1 MVKSIEMTKIFRQR
15 IGNDLLHARAGFFHE
30 RSTIRVR
37 QMWCNKLRG
46 LLFCLMFIFMT
57 SAAASGL
64 ESSEM
69 TEGGPRLNAIM
80 LKASG
85 YEASAESHD
94 DFWEAAALYCEASR
108 LGSTEAQ
115 YRLGM
120 LYAFGKGVP
129 ENRAFAAS
137 MFSMASHQGHR
148 KAFDM
153 LETVNFKSQ
162 ELPACVT
169 SETSPEKRPPP
180 PVLAPSEPANPIDLY
195 LESLPENKSWIIVL
209 ANTISD
215 WYEIDPKFVLSII
228 TVESAFQIKAQ
239 SPKSAM
245 GLMQLIPAT
254 AERFNVKNAFDAS
267 QNIRGG
273 IRYLR
278 WLLSYYRGNIEL
290 VAAAYNAGEKAVD
303 RYLGIPP
310 YPETREYVKRLKKL
324 YLRSTHPYDEK
335 ITEPS
340 PIVMKSANLRRWDSR
355 Q

>member
-1 MVKSIEMTKIFRQR
+1 MWRK
-15 IGNDLLHARAGFFHE
+15 
-30 RSTIRVR
+30 TIRI
-37 QMWCNKLRG
+37 
-46 LLFCLMFIFMT
+46 LLCCSMFFFMT
-57 SAAASGL
+57 SAVASGS
-64 ESSEM
+64 ESSEVS
-69 TEGGPRLNAIM
+69 EGGHKLNALL
-80 LKASG
+80 LKAAS
-85 YEASAESHD
+85 YEAAAESHD
-94 DFWEAAALYCEASR
+94 DFWQAAAIYCEASR

-137 MFSMASHQGHR
+137 LFSIASHQGHR

-153 LETVNFKSQ
+153 LETINFKSQ

-169 SETSPEKRPPP
+169 SETLPDKRPPP
-180 PVLAPSEPANPIDLY
+180 VSGPAEDTALIDRY
-195 LESLPENKSWIIVL
+195 LESLSSNKSWIIDL
-209 ANTISD
+209 ANKISD
-215 WYEIDPKFVLSII
+215 WYEIDPKLVLSII
-228 TVESAFQIKAQ
+228 IVESEFEIRAR

-254 AERFNVKNAFDAS
+254 AERFNVRNAFDAS

-273 IRYLR
+273 IKYLR

-290 VAAAYNAGEKAVD
+290 VTAAYNAGEKAVD

-310 YPETREYVKRLKKL
+310 YPETREYVKRLKIL
-324 YLRSTHPYDEK
+324 YRRSTHPYDEN

-340 PIVMKSANLRRWDSR
+340 PILMKRATSR
-355 Q
+355 K

>member
-1 MVKSIEMTKIFRQR
+1 MWRKT
-15 IGNDLLHARAGFFHE
+15 IGIILCC
-30 RSTIRVR
+30 S
-37 QMWCNKLRG
+37 
-46 LLFCLMFIFMT
+46 MFILMA
-57 SAAASGL
+57 SAAASGS
-64 ESSEM
+64 ESSDAG
-69 TEGGPRLNAIM
+69 EGGHKLNALL
-80 LKASG
+80 LKAAS
-85 YEASAESHD
+85 YEASAESHEGY
-94 DFWEAAALYCEASR
+94 WQAAAIYCEASR

-137 MFSMASHQGHR
+137 LFSMASHQGHQ

-169 SETSPEKRPPP
+169 SETLPEKRPA
-180 PVLAPSEPANPIDLY
+180 PVPAPAEETAPIDRY
-195 LESLPENKSWIIVL
+195 LESLPRSKSWIIDL
-209 ANTISD
+209 ANKISD
-215 WYEIDPKFVLSII
+215 WYEIDPKLVLSII
-228 TVESAFQIKAQ
+228 TVESEFETKAR

-273 IRYLR
+273 IKYLR

-290 VAAAYNAGEKAVD
+290 TTAAYNAGEKAVD

-310 YPETREYVKRLKKL
+310 YAETREYVKRLKRL
-324 YLRSTHPYDEK
+324 YRRSTHPYDENL
-335 ITEPS
+335 TGPS
-340 PIVMKSANLRRWDSR
+340 PILMKRANSR
-355 Q
+355 K

>member
-1 MVKSIEMTKIFRQR
+1 MIE
-15 IGNDLLHARAGFFHE
+15 
-30 RSTIRVR
+30 
-37 QMWCNKLRG
+37 
-46 LLFCLMFIFMT
+46 
-57 SAAASGL
+57 
-64 ESSEM
+64 
-69 TEGGPRLNAIM
+69 GPRLSALM
-80 LKASG
+80 QKAAT
-85 YEASAESHD
+85 YEASAESNEE
-94 DFWEAAALYCEASR
+94 FWQAAAIYCEASK

-129 ENRAFAAS
+129 ENRTFAAS
-137 MFSMASHQGHR
+137 LFSMASQQGHQ

-169 SETSPEKRPPP
+169 SEALPKKQPPPPP
-180 PVLAPSEPANPIDLY
+180 PVFVTSEASPEKQPPPVFGPAEHTIQIDRY
-195 LESLPENKSWIIVL
+195 LESLPSSKSWIIAL
-209 ANTISD
+209 ANTIAD
-215 WYEIDPKFVLSII
+215 WYDIDPKFVLSII
-228 TVESAFQIKAQ
+228 TVESAFETKAR

-245 GLMQLIPAT
+245 GLMQLIPKT

-278 WLLSYYRGNIEL
+278 WLLSYYRGNVEL

-303 RYLGIPP
+303 HYSGIPP

-324 YLRSTHPYDEK
+324 YQRMTHSYNET

-340 PIVMKSANLRRWDSR
+340 PIVMKKAHSKK
-355 Q
+355 

>member
-1 MVKSIEMTKIFRQR
+1 MERKT
-15 IGNDLLHARAGFFHE
+15 IGILLCCWMFFY
-30 RSTIRVR
+30 
-37 QMWCNKLRG
+37 MAP
-46 LLFCLMFIFMT
+46 
-57 SAAASGL
+57 AAASGAA
-64 ESSEM
+64 SSEM
-69 TEGGPRLNAIM
+69 GEEGHTLNALL
-80 LKASG
+80 LKAAG
-85 YEASAESHD
+85 YEASAESHED
-94 DFWEAAALYCEASR
+94 YWQAAAIYCEASR

-162 ELPACVT
+162 ELPACVV
-169 SETSPEKRPPP
+169 SETLPDKRLP
-180 PVLAPSEPANPIDLY
+180 PVLAPAEDPEPIDLY
-195 LESLPENKSWIIVL
+195 LESLPGSKSWIIDL
-209 ANTISD
+209 TNKISD
-215 WYEIDPKFVLSII
+215 WYEIDPKLVLSII
-228 TVESAFQIKAQ
+228 TVESEFETKAR

-273 IRYLR
+273 IKYLR

-290 VAAAYNAGEKAVD
+290 ATAAYNAGEKAVD

-310 YPETREYVKRLKKL
+310 YAETREYVKRLKKL
-324 YLRSTHPYDEK
+324 YRRSTHPYDET
-335 ITEPS
+335 ITDPS
-340 PIVMKSANLRRWDSR
+340 PILLKRANSR
-355 Q
+355 K

>member
-1 MVKSIEMTKIFRQR
+1 V
-15 IGNDLLHARAGFFHE
+15 
-30 RSTIRVR
+30 
-37 QMWCNKLRG
+37 WCNTFRVV
-46 LLFCLMFIFMT
+46 LFCLMFIFMT
-57 SAAASGL
+57 FAAASDVAL
-64 ESSEM
+64 SEVGE
-69 TEGGPRLNAIM
+69 EGHKLNAIM

-85 YEASAESHD
+85 YEASVESHD
-94 DFWEAAALYCEASR
+94 DFWQAAALYCEASR
-108 LGSTEAQ
+108 LGSIEAQ

-137 MFSMASHQGHR
+137 MFSLASQQGHR

-162 ELPACVT
+162 ILPACVT
-169 SETSPEKRPPP
+169 SETLPDKRPIPVL
-180 PVLAPSEPANPIDLY
+180 VLAPTIHPDPIDIY
-195 LESLPENKSWIIVL
+195 LESLPENKIWIVDL
-209 ANTISD
+209 ANKISD

-228 TVESAFQIKAQ
+228 TVESAFQTKAQ

-245 GLMQLIPAT
+245 GLMQLIPKT

-273 IRYLR
+273 IRYLK
-278 WLLSYYRGNIEL
+278 WLLSYYRGNIEFA
-290 VAAAYNAGEKAVD
+290 AAAYNAGEKAVD

-324 YLRSTHPYDEK
+324 YRRNTHPYDET

-340 PIVMKSANLRRWDSR
+340 PIVMKTANSRR
-355 Q
+355 

>member
-1 MVKSIEMTKIFRQR
+1 MWRKT
-15 IGNDLLHARAGFFHE
+15 IG
-30 RSTIRVR
+30 I
-37 QMWCNKLRG
+37 
-46 LLFCLMFIFMT
+46 LLFGLMFFFMA
-57 SAAASGL
+57 SAVASGSESSKVNEGGQKLNALLLKAAS
-64 ESSEM
+64 
-69 TEGGPRLNAIM
+69 
-80 LKASG
+80 
-85 YEASAESHD
+85 YETSAESHD
-94 DFWEAAALYCEASR
+94 DFWKAAVMYCEASR

-137 MFSMASHQGHR
+137 MFSMASHQGHHQ
-148 KAFDM
+148 AFDM

-169 SETSPEKRPPP
+169 SETLPDKRPP
-180 PVLAPSEPANPIDLY
+180 PVLAPAEPTAPIDSY
-195 LESLPENKSWIIVL
+195 LESLPENKSWIIDL
-209 ANTISD
+209 ANKISD
-215 WYEIDPKFVLSII
+215 WYEIDPKLVLSVI
-228 TVESAFQIKAQ
+228 TVESAFETKAR

-254 AERFNVKNAFDAS
+254 AERFNVKNAYDAS

-324 YLRSTHPYDEK
+324 YLRNTHPYDETM
-335 ITEPS
+335 TEPS
-340 PIVMKSANLRRWDSR
+340 PILLKRANSRR
-355 Q
+355 

>member
-1 MVKSIEMTKIFRQR
+1 MWRK
-15 IGNDLLHARAGFFHE
+15 
-30 RSTIRVR
+30 TIRI
-37 QMWCNKLRG
+37 
-46 LLFCLMFIFMT
+46 LLCCSMFFFMA
-57 SAAASGL
+57 SAAASGSG
-64 ESSEM
+64 SSEAS
-69 TEGGPRLNAIM
+69 EGGPKLNALL
-80 LKASG
+80 LKAAN

-94 DFWEAAALYCEASR
+94 DYWQAAVIYCEASR

-137 MFSMASHQGHR
+137 LFSMASHQGHR

-153 LETVNFKSQ
+153 LETINFTSQ
-162 ELPACVT
+162 QLPACVM
-169 SETSPEKRPPP
+169 SETLPDKRPPP
-180 PVLAPSEPANPIDLY
+180 VLKPAEHPAPIDRY
-195 LESLPENKSWIIVL
+195 LESLPSNKSWIIDL
-209 ANTISD
+209 ASKISD
-215 WYEIDPKFVLSII
+215 WYDIDPKFVLSII
-228 TVESAFQIKAQ
+228 TVESNFETKAQ

-267 QNIRGG
+267 QNIKGG

-278 WLLSYYRGNIEL
+278 WLFSYYRGDIEL
-290 VAAAYNAGEKAVD
+290 VTAAYNAGEKAVD
-303 RYLGIPP
+303 RYLGVPP

-324 YLRSTHPYDEK
+324 YRRSTHPYDEK

-340 PIVMKSANLRRWDSR
+340 PLLMKRTSSR
-355 Q
+355 K